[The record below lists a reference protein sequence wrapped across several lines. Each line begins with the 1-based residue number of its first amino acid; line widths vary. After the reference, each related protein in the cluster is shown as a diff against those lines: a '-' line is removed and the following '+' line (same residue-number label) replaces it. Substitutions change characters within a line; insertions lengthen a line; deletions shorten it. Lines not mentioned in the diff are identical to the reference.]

1 MKKLA
6 SAAEYIDVDSP
17 FHRLNALTKI
27 FWALAILSAG
37 LLFSDYRYL
46 LSLLGIVLLTAAWA
60 QILKHFIG
68 VITGLLFF
76 AFILFLIQALFFDQG
91 EILFFVIPFS
101 HTLPIT
107 NLGLQSGMAMAVRMM
122 TLVLSFL
129 IFMAGTRT
137 QDLVLVL
144 VEKLKVP
151 YDYAFMFIT
160 AMRFIPTFLGEV
172 RQVSQA
178 QQARGHA
185 IEGINPFKKIKAYAP
200 VTIPL
205 VLISLNKA
213 EQLAMAMETRGFGG
227 GRRTYL
233 NNPKMNTSDY
243 CLLAFLALSITG
255 VLIARLSGYGEMI

>member
-1 MKKLA
+1 MA
-6 SAAEYIDVDSP
+6 SAAEYIDVDSH

-27 FWALAILSAG
+27 FWALTILCAG
-37 LLFSDYRYL
+37 LLFSDFRYL
-46 LSLLGIVLLTAAWA
+46 LTLLGTVLLTAAA
-60 QILKHFIG
+60 ARILRPMIG
-68 VITGLLFF
+68 VITGLFFFALILFF
-76 AFILFLIQALFFDQG
+76 IQALFFDQG
-91 EILFFVIPFS
+91 KILFYLIPLGS
-101 HTLPIT
+101 YLPVT
-107 NLGLQSGMAMAVRMM
+107 DQGLQSGVAMAVRMM

-129 IFMAGTRT
+129 IFMAATRT

-144 VEKLKVP
+144 VEKLKIP

-160 AMRFIPTFLGEV
+160 SMRFIPTFLGEV

-178 QQARGHA
+178 QQSRGHA
-185 IEGINPFKKIKAYAP
+185 IEGSNPMKKIKAFAP

-233 NNPKMNTSDY
+233 NNPKMRTSDY
-243 CLLAFLALSITG
+243 CTLAFLVLSMMA
-255 VLIARLSGYGEMI
+255 VFIASLSGYGKMI